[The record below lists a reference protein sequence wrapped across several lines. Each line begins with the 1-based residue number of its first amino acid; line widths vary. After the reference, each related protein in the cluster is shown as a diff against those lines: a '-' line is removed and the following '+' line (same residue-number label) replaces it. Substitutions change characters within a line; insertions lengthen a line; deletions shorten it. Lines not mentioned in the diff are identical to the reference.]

1 MYVDLGTVQIAT
13 TELQLMTKYIKRNE
27 MAINLWSVGNPD
39 GLRQVQILIPQ
50 VQLWVQATSVLQ
62 YNYKLNIVC
71 HQQAKDKDSIFKG
84 RTNTT
89 DVSQLNIFSIC
100 RLAASMCYR

>member
-13 TELQLMTKYIKRNE
+13 TELQLMTKYINRNE

-50 VQLWVQATSVLQ
+50 VQL
-62 YNYKLNIVC
+62 
-71 HQQAKDKDSIFKG
+71 
-84 RTNTT
+84 
-89 DVSQLNIFSIC
+89 
-100 RLAASMCYR
+100 